1 MGYSFKARLFGALFG
16 SSLIALFMIIFR
28 PYDSICI
35 PVSFLG
41 GIIGAILGALIS
53 NLYLNRP
60 KTLSLSVNDFRDLG
74 FFLDKENISDDK
86 LAKMINGEH
95 FALFGEEID
104 PHSPFSDLLLL
115 SYDKNRVWWE
125 DTEADV
131 LNGNNV
137 YIDFMNDLSKIS
149 RGVFSPSE
157 ISESWETDE
166 GPISIEF
173 KLGGKKLSIRP
184 KYIDDYIDVEIIS
197 NINKLMPSD
206 KYKFELYKPFDQ
218 TAFILMLSKD
228 EKIQLQ
234 KKRRWEFYPL

>member
-1 MGYSFKARLFGALFG
+1 MGNSFKARLFGALFG

-28 PYDSICI
+28 PYDSVCI

-53 NLYLNRP
+53 NVYLNRP

-86 LAKMINGEH
+86 LAEMINEEH

-104 PHSPFSDLLLL
+104 PHGPFSDLILL

-149 RGVFSPSE
+149 MGVRVLK
-157 ISESWETDE
+157 IAKV
-166 GPISIEF
+166 
-173 KLGGKKLSIRP
+173 KLGVLT
-184 KYIDDYIDVEIIS
+184 
-197 NINKLMPSD
+197 KLMGSSVGDGEVLVAANSTGLSAVEQVD
-206 KYKFELYKPFDQ
+206 KRDKPPIIRKLI
-218 TAFILMLSKD
+218 TLFIFPFQIYIS
-228 EKIQLQ
+228 
-234 KKRRWEFYPL
+234 F